1 MLKQFVFHHHTG
13 YGQPHYDLMLEHGET
28 LATWQLKIPLSEI
41 QEEQA
46 IIVQKIQDHRLI
58 YLSYEG
64 TISKGRG
71 QIKKVDFG
79 DYKLLIN
86 EIFHWVFFLHGQ
98 HSSAYY
104 TLTKI
109 DLDNNSWSLVKFQQS
124 KR

>member
-13 YGQPHYDLMLEHGET
+13 YGQPHYDLMLEYSET
-28 LATWQLKIPLSEI
+28 LATWQLTIPLSEI
-41 QEEQA
+41 QQEQK
-46 IIVQKIQDHRLI
+46 IIVKKIQDHRLI

-71 QIKKVDFG
+71 KIKKVDFG

-86 EIFHWVFFLHGQ
+86 EISHCEFILYGQ
-98 HSSAYY
+98 HSTAHYK
-104 TLTKI
+104 LKKI